1 MTTKRLNAEE
11 MSLFAKELSLVL
23 KAGIPLNSG
32 ISTIYQQDPAKMEY
46 LKTIENEISK
56 GASFYSATKTS
67 GVFDH
72 YFLEM
77 VKVGEKSGHLDDVM
91 DALATYYERMQ
102 DIHQKVR
109 EVLFYPMILILMM
122 LVVIGVIVI
131 KVLPIF
137 QNALASIGSQLSPMS
152 NFLMKIGVL
161 LGQYGFILLLVIC
174 IVGSIY
180 IFVKFR
186 KNKNDDPLESF
197 IFSSL
202 SNRIATAKVSYV
214 MSLLLSSG
222 YDIDE
227 MFEMMIRLIQNAKL
241 QAKLIQCRDLVKNN
255 SSVEDALLTTHLF
268 TGLYERMIYIG
279 FKSGNG
285 EEVMKHVSKLYDKD
299 VDYGV
304 VHYLNIMEPSIVAL
318 CSIVIGIILL
328 SVMLPLLSIMQA
340 L

>member
-1 MTTKRLNAEE
+1 MTTKKLHAEE
-11 MSLFAKELSLVL
+11 MSLFAKELALVL

-32 ISTIYQQDPAKMEY
+32 ISTIHEQDPAKMDY
-46 LKTIENEISK
+46 VLIIEKELLNGS
-56 GASFYSATKTS
+56 SFYEAIETTQC
-67 GVFDH
+67 FDH

-91 DALATYYERMQ
+91 DALASYYERMD
-102 DIHQKVR
+102 DIHLKIR

-137 QNALASIGSQLSPMS
+137 QNALSSIGSQLSPIS
-152 NFLMKIGVL
+152 TFLMDLGIL
-161 LGQYGFILLLVIC
+161 LGRYGFIVLLIFCLVSG
-174 IVGSIY
+174 VY
-180 IFVKFR
+180 IFVKFKR
-186 KNKNDDPLESF
+186 NQNDDPLESF
-197 IFSSL
+197 VFASL
-202 SNRIATAKVSYV
+202 SNKIASAKVSYV

-227 MFEMMIRLIQNAKL
+227 MFEMMTQLIHHPSTKDKLLKCRQLIQE
-241 QAKLIQCRDLVKNN
+241 N

-268 TGLYERMIYIG
+268 TGLYERMITIG

-285 EEVMKHVSKLYDKD
+285 EEVMKHVSNLYEKD
-299 VDYGV
+299 VDNAV
-304 VHYLNIMEPSIVAL
+304 IHYLNIMEPSIVAL
-318 CSIVIGIILL
+318 CSIVIGVILL